1 MCNVHAWRSMPTTH
15 SFLSSLSRRLKFIL
29 ANDFRNRASC
39 RGCVYQ
45 VLLKMWTL
53 RFRSSSLFYL
63 MLRWSFSQSTI
74 LYVHSVMLNFF
85 GKDFVWIWSVSLT
98 QAMSISPGEHNVS
111 SVSHLIRICESFM
124 WTKWMNLHEENCVQV
139 CNGTIWR
146 SFSLS
151 FESRSFE
158 INSHLIRF
166 CRMHCGAEKGFN

>member
-1 MCNVHAWRSMPTTH
+1 MISATEPHVVVVFTKCSWKCEH
-15 SFLSSLSRRLKFIL
+15 F
-29 ANDFRNRASC
+29 DF
-39 RGCVYQ
+39 
-45 VLLKMWTL
+45 VLLRCTWCCGDL
-53 RFRSSSLFYL
+53 SHSRQ
-63 MLRWSFSQSTI
+63 FSTVKRPFSDDF
-74 LYVHSVMLNFF
+74 LWNFF

-166 CRMHCGAEKGFN
+166 CRMHCGAEKRL